1 MPKKLSIEIKILQ
14 EISNVLVWE
23 EDSQALL
30 DKVIEILERELG
42 MLRGTFTLI
51 EGSELRIAA
60 SAKELNAEEKALGRY
75 GIGEGITGTVAK
87 TGKAEIVPDVRK
99 DKRFLNK
106 TGARPKGE
114 AIAFICVPIIRHK
127 QVIGTLSV
135 DRNTSKEKALDLE
148 KDALLL
154 GIIANIVGEAAA
166 VRKEQHEER
175 EKLISENKK
184 LRNMLIDNPGNL
196 IGNCQ
201 EMRVVYEQI
210 RQVAQ
215 SDVTVLIRG
224 ASGTGKELVAR
235 AIQSL
240 SARKDKPFIIVNCA
254 SLPETLIE
262 SELFGHEKGAFTGA
276 FERRVGR
283 AEEANGGTLFLDE
296 IGDLSLPMQ
305 VKLLRFLQERTF
317 SRLGSNAEISSNVR
331 FIAATSRDLEDL
343 MGRNL
348 FREDL
353 YYRLCVFPITMPDLS
368 RRYDD
373 IMLLAKYFLDKF
385 NLKYQKSISAF
396 STAAQSSM
404 QRYAWP
410 GNVRE
415 LENCVERAVLTA
427 KENIIH
433 SYDLPKSVQLSEFSD
448 DPYQITQR
456 KTLNDHVG
464 ETIKLLV
471 KNALDDN
478 GGSQKEAA
486 KALGI
491 SARMINYYIKQYDVK

>member
-1 MPKKLSIEIKILQ
+1 MHEKLSIEIKILQ

-23 EDSQALL
+23 NDSQVLL
-30 DKVIEILERELG
+30 DKIIEILERELG

-51 EGSELRIAA
+51 EGSELKIAA
-60 SAKELNAEEKALGRY
+60 SAQELNAEEKALGRY
-75 GIGEGITGTVAK
+75 GIGEGVTGTVAK
-87 TGKAEIVPDVRK
+87 TGKAEIIPDVRK

-106 TGARPKGE
+106 TGARPKGK
-114 AIAFICVPIIRHK
+114 AIAFICVPIIRHG
-127 QVIGTLSV
+127 QIIGTLSV
-135 DRNTSKEKALDLE
+135 DRNVGKNASFDLE
-148 KDALLL
+148 KDAALLS
-154 GIIANIVGEAAA
+154 IIANIVGEAAA
-166 VRKEQHEER
+166 VRKEQREER
-175 EKLISENKK
+175 EKLINENKK

-240 SARKDKPFIIVNCA
+240 SSRKDNPFVIVNCA
-254 SLPETLIE
+254 SLPENLIE
-262 SELFGHEKGAFTGA
+262 SELFGHEKGSFTGA
-276 FERRVGR
+276 FERRIGR
-283 AEEANGGTLFLDE
+283 AEEADGGTLFLDE

-305 VKLLRFLQERTF
+305 VKILRLLQERTF
-317 SRLGSNAEISSNVR
+317 SRLGSNAEIRSNVR
-331 FIAATSRDLEDL
+331 FIAATSRDLEEL
-343 MGRNL
+343 MSQNR

-353 YYRLCVFPITMPDLS
+353 YYRLCVFPITLPDLS

-373 IMLLAKYFLDKF
+373 IMLLAKYFLEKF
-385 NLKYQKSISAF
+385 NLKYSKNISAF
-396 STAAQSSM
+396 STAADSNMRS
-404 QRYAWP
+404 YSWP

-427 KENIIH
+427 KDNIIH
-433 SYDLPKSVQLSEFSD
+433 TYDLPKQIQREKYTD
-448 DPYQITQR
+448 DPYQIRQS
-456 KTLNDHVG
+456 KTLNEQIG
-464 ETIKLLV
+464 EAIKVFV
-471 KNALDDN
+471 KNALDEN

-486 KALGI
+486 RSLGI
-491 SARMINYYIKQYDVK
+491 SSRMINYYIKRYKVK

>member
-23 EDSQALL
+23 NDPQVLL

-106 TGARPKGE
+106 TGARPKGK
-114 AIAFICVPIIRHK
+114 AIAFICVPIIRHG
-127 QVIGTLSV
+127 QIIGTLSV
-135 DRNTSKEKALDLE
+135 DRNVSKNASFDLE
-148 KDALLL
+148 KDAALLS
-154 GIIANIVGEAAA
+154 IIANIVGEAAA
-166 VRKEQHEER
+166 VRKDQREER
-175 EKLISENKK
+175 EKLINENKK

-240 SARKDKPFIIVNCA
+240 SQRKDKPFVIVNCA
-254 SLPETLIE
+254 SLPENLIE
-262 SELFGHEKGAFTGA
+262 SELFGHEKGSFTGA
-276 FERRVGR
+276 FERRIGR
-283 AEEANGGTLFLDE
+283 AEEADGGTLFLDE

-305 VKLLRFLQERTF
+305 VKILRLLQERTF
-317 SRLGSNAEISSNVR
+317 SRLGSNAEIKTNVR
-331 FIAATSRDLEDL
+331 FIAATSRDLEEL
-343 MGRNL
+343 MSKNL

-373 IMLLAKYFLDKF
+373 IMLLAKYFLEKF
-385 NLKYQKSISAF
+385 NLKYSKNISAF
-396 STAAQSSM
+396 STAADSNMRS
-404 QRYAWP
+404 YAWP

-427 KENIIH
+427 KDNIIH
-433 SYDLPKSVQLSEFSD
+433 TYDLPKQIQREKYSD
-448 DPYQITQR
+448 DPYNINQS
-456 KTLNDHVG
+456 KTLNEQIG
-464 ETIKLLV
+464 EAIKVFV
-471 KNALDDN
+471 KNALDEN

-486 KALGI
+486 KSLGI
-491 SARMINYYIKQYDVK
+491 SSRMINYYIKHYNVK

>member
-1 MPKKLSIEIKILQ
+1 MHEKLSVEIEILR

-23 EDSQALL
+23 NDPQVLL
-30 DKVIEILERELG
+30 DKVIEILEKRLG

-51 EGSELRIAA
+51 EGSELKIAA
-60 SAKELNAEEKALGRY
+60 SAWELNAEEKALGRY
-75 GIGEGITGTVAK
+75 GIGEGVTGTVAK
-87 TGKAEIVPDVRK
+87 TGKAEIIPDVRK

-106 TGARPKGE
+106 TGARPKGK
-114 AIAFICVPIIRHK
+114 AIAFICVPIIRHG
-127 QVIGTLSV
+127 QIIGTLSV
-135 DRNTSKEKALDLE
+135 DRNVSKNASLDLE
-148 KDALLL
+148 KDAALLS
-154 GIIANIVGEAAA
+154 IIANIVGEAAA
-166 VRKEQHEER
+166 VRKDQREER
-175 EKLISENKK
+175 EKLINENKK

-240 SARKDKPFIIVNCA
+240 SQRKDKPFVIVNCA
-254 SLPETLIE
+254 SLPENLIE
-262 SELFGHEKGAFTGA
+262 SELFGHEKGSFTGA
-276 FERRVGR
+276 FERRIGR
-283 AEEANGGTLFLDE
+283 AEEADGGTLFLDE

-305 VKLLRFLQERTF
+305 VKILRLLQERTF
-317 SRLGSNAEISSNVR
+317 SRLGSNAEIKSNVR
-331 FIAATSRDLEDL
+331 FIAATSRDLEEL
-343 MGRNL
+343 MGQNL

-368 RRYDD
+368 RRFDD
-373 IMLLAKYFLDKF
+373 IMLLAKYFLEKF
-385 NLKYQKSISAF
+385 NLKYSKNISAF
-396 STAAQSSM
+396 STAADSNMRS
-404 QRYAWP
+404 YAWP

-427 KENIIH
+427 KDNIIH
-433 SYDLPKSVQLSEFSD
+433 TYDLPKQIQREKYSD
-448 DPYQITQR
+448 DPFNIKQN
-456 KTLNDHVG
+456 KTLNEQIG
-464 ETIKLLV
+464 EAIKVFV
-471 KNALDDN
+471 KNALDEN

-486 KALGI
+486 KSLGI
-491 SARMINYYIKQYDVK
+491 SSRMINYYIKQYNVK